1 MLSKLKWVVGLNV
14 AALTDDDH
22 SSGEPKDAATCENA
36 QIFWQTVEQRQ
47 IIDWEFMFI
56 YNINIY
62 SAWFKSHAYMPLFDD
77 DFKRAVKRLNFDGL
91 RF

>member
-36 QIFWQTVEQRQ
+36 QIF
-47 IIDWEFMFI
+47 
-56 YNINIY
+56 
-62 SAWFKSHAYMPLFDD
+62 
-77 DFKRAVKRLNFDGL
+77 
-91 RF
+91 